1 MKEAE
6 EVESDLGRGCRKP
19 ALNSPAQGLFSWA
32 FLTVLR
38 AHTVGLVLDSVCK
51 RIALRDPVYEGGC
64 LLPKPAL
71 NGGSR
76 VNWEMGS
83 EFPTA

>member
-38 AHTVGLVLDSVCK
+38 AHTVGLVMILFARESGILSMKEDVCS
-51 RIALRDPVYEGGC
+51 PN
-64 LLPKPAL
+64 LP
-71 NGGSR
+71 
-76 VNWEMGS
+76 
-83 EFPTA
+83 